1 MNILITSYD
10 MNPQYVFGDKRVSLT
25 LAKEWKRRGHNVFFL
40 CYCPSSCRLK
50 EVEGIE
56 FMFFPDNDIVSSDKN
71 LSFFHHVIE
80 TRKVQIILHQHAKIE
95 SFNKL
100 CFALDT
106 KAKIISVIH
115 FDIEHEKKVL
125 AHFFF
130 AKMRNGKN
138 IIKWLLDLIRYFKY
152 LIYTKREV
160 NLRLKQLYTE
170 IYLKSNKV
178 ALLSDSFK
186 ESFMKYV
193 DYADAGKLIAINN
206 PVLPI
211 LFKDGEVSK
220 EKTVL
225 WIGRLGYE
233 KGLDKMLFIW
243 KEMNRSHPDWQLKIL
258 GSGDWKYWNE
268 MISRYNI
275 QNAEVV
281 GFCNPTDYYAK
292 ASIICMT
299 SIAEGWGMVLVE
311 AQQYGCV
318 PIAYRSYAALD
329 DIITDGENG
338 FCVKA
343 FDQKEYV
350 KKLRKLMDDS
360 ELRHRMSISG
370 IKSVERYN
378 VEHIGALWIDNFER
392 MLQLDKP

>member
-56 FMFFPDNDIVSSDKN
+56 FMFLPDNDMVFSDKN
-71 LSFFHHVIE
+71 LSFFQHVIE

-95 SFNKL
+95 SFNNL

-115 FDIEHEKKVL
+115 FDIEHEEKVL

-186 ESFMKYV
+186 ESFVKYV
-193 DYADAGKLIAINN
+193 DYADAEKLIAINN

-211 LFKDGEVSK
+211 PFKDGEVSK

-275 QNAEVV
+275 QNAEIV
-281 GFCNPTDYYAK
+281 GFCNPSDYYAK
-292 ASIICMT
+292 ASVICMT
-299 SIAEGWGMVLVE
+299 SVAEGWGMVLVE

-378 VEHIGALWIDNFER
+378 VEKIAAIWIDSFE
-392 MLQLDKP
+392 MM